1 MDKKTRILGHIL
13 SVAMLMIMIPVLL
26 QLLLVK
32 WAGFNYV
39 FAAGAVATLVVRIMD
54 NYTGTNLRIKRLY
67 RIATVSAIC
76 YCVSAYLKFSAEM
89 HFFPYATGYDWLG
102 FLMAGAALQVYS
114 ALVIDYVE
122 RKKLRNEK
130 MKK

>member
-1 MDKKTRILGHIL
+1 MDKKTRILGYIL
-13 SVAMLMIMIPVLL
+13 SLAMLMIMVPVLL

-32 WAGFNYV
+32 WDGLNYI
-39 FAAGAVATLVVRIMD
+39 FAAGAIAALVVRIMD
-54 NYTGTNLRIKRLY
+54 KYTGTNLRVKRLY
-67 RIATVSAIC
+67 RIATVSGIC
-76 YCVSAYLKFSAEM
+76 YCVSAYLKFSAEL

-122 RKKLRNEK
+122 RKQLRNEK

>member
-1 MDKKTRILGHIL
+1 
-13 SVAMLMIMIPVLL
+13 MIPVLL

>member
-1 MDKKTRILGHIL
+1 MDKKTRILGYIL

-89 HFFPYATGYDWLG
+89 HFFPTRRDTTGSDSSWQEPPCKSTRLLSSTMSNG
-102 FLMAGAALQVYS
+102 RSCA
-114 ALVIDYVE
+114 
-122 RKKLRNEK
+122 
-130 MKK
+130 MKR